1 MMQRIK
7 LIPASEAHL
16 PAIHEIAVCSF
27 PDPWSEA
34 ILLQTFQ
41 SKHSIIQCAVDQ
53 ERICGYLVVSQAGSE
68 RSIDEI
74 AVHLDARRQGIAAA
88 LLQWAHQAHHQYSS
102 DSFWLEVRESN
113 QASIALYQSLEYVRS
128 GFRKR
133 YYQNPTEGALL
144 MAKSP
149 VEKMHPDA

>member
-34 ILLQTFQ
+34 ILLQTFR
-41 SKHSIIQCAVDQ
+41 SEYSIIQCAVDQ
-53 ERICGYLVVSQAGSE
+53 ERICGYLVVSQAGE
-68 RSIDEI
+68 EHSIDEI
-74 AVHLDARRQGIAAA
+74 AVRPDARRQGIAAA
-88 LLQWAHQAHHQYSS
+88 LLQWAHHQYPS

-113 QASIALYQSLEYVRS
+113 RAAIALYQSMGYVRS

-144 MAKSP
+144 MTKSP
-149 VEKMHPDA
+149 VEKMHTDA